1 MARLSTTTPS
11 AALARALAA
20 AVAVIGP
27 LDDAAMAEARA
38 RQDQLTKPQ
47 GSLGRLEEL
56 AIWAAGV
63 TGCPMPVLRRK
74 VIVTAAADHGVAQR
88 GVSAYPPEVTAQM
101 VANFLAGGAA
111 VNVLA
116 RCVGARVVVVDAGV
130 AADLAPSR
138 GLLSRR
144 AGPGTAD
151 LSAGPAMSRQQALL
165 CLASGLRV
173 AAAQARRGI
182 GALATG
188 DMGIGNTTAGAAIIA
203 ALTQRPPRE
212 VVGRGTGVDGATWR
226 RKVRLVERALEVNAP
241 DPADALDVL
250 AKVGGFEHGFL
261 AGAILAAASR
271 RWPVVLD
278 GLASGASALLACRLA
293 PQARDHLMASH
304 LSTEPGHRAAR
315 EHLGLTPLLDLK
327 MRLGEGT
334 GAALGL
340 FLLEAACRLHRE
352 MATFASAGVSDRQTR
367 PPS

>member
-1 MARLSTTTPS
+1 MPPAARL
-11 AALARALAA
+11 RALQTTLTT
-20 AVAVIGP
+20 VIANMEP
-27 LDDAAMAEARA
+27 LDGAAMAHARA

-56 AIWAAGV
+56 AVWAAGV

-74 VIVTAAADHGVAQR
+74 VIVTAAADHGVARR

-101 VANFLAGGAA
+101 VRNFLAGGAA

-116 RCVGARVVVVDAGV
+116 RRVGARVLVVDAGV
-130 AADLAPSR
+130 AADVGPAR

-144 AGPGTAD
+144 AGPGTD
-151 LSAGPAMSRQQALL
+151 DISAGPAMSRRQALF

-173 AAAQARRGI
+173 ALRLGGRGP
-182 GALATG
+182 GALAMG
-188 DMGIGNTTAGAAIIA
+188 DMGIGNTTAGAAVVA
-203 ALTQRPPRE
+203 ALTGQPPGE
-212 VVGRGTGVDGATWR
+212 VVGRGTGVDDATWR

-261 AGAILAAASR
+261 AGAMLGAASR

-278 GLASGASALLACRLA
+278 GLASDASALLACRLA
-293 PQARDHLMASH
+293 PQVRDYLMASH
-304 LSTEPGHRAAR
+304 LSTEPGAR
-315 EHLGLTPLLDLK
+315 VALEHLGLTPLLDLN

-340 FLLEAACRLHRE
+340 FLLDAACRLHRE
-352 MATFASAGVSDRQTR
+352 MATFASAGVSERQTR
-367 PPS
+367 GSS

>member
-1 MARLSTTTPS
+1 MRLSASSPPP
-11 AALARALAA
+11 ALPRALTSAIAA
-20 AVAVIGP
+20 IGP
-27 LDDAAMAEARA
+27 LDEAAMAQARA
-38 RQDQLTKPQ
+38 HQDQLTKPP

-56 AIWAAGV
+56 AVWAAGV
-63 TGCPMPVLRRK
+63 TGCPTPALRRK
-74 VIVTAAADHGVAQR
+74 VIVTAAADHGVARR

-101 VANFLAGGAA
+101 VRNFLAGGAA

-116 RCVGARVVVVDAGV
+116 RHVGARVLVVDAGV
-130 AADLAPSR
+130 AADLPPAR

-151 LSAGPAMSRQQALL
+151 LSAYPAMSRRQALF
-165 CLASGLRV
+165 CLTSGLRV
-173 AAAQARRGI
+173 AAGQARRGP

-188 DMGIGNTTAGAAIIA
+188 DMGIGNTTAGAAVIA
-203 ALTQRPPRE
+203 ALTGRKPRE
-212 VVGRGTGVDGATWR
+212 VVGRGTGVDDSTWR

-250 AKVGGFEHGFL
+250 TKVGGFELGFL
-261 AGAILAAASR
+261 AGAMLGAASR

-293 PQARDHLMASH
+293 PQARDYLMASH
-304 LSTEPGHRAAR
+304 LSTEPGAR
-315 EHLGLTPLLDLK
+315 VALEHLGLTPFLDLK

-340 FLLEAACRLHRE
+340 FLLDAACRLHQE
-352 MATFASAGVSDRQTR
+352 MATFASAGVSGRQAR
-367 PPS
+367 ASS